1 MGRIRWY
8 KRDPNAA
15 LAGFA
20 VLTLEERGAYE
31 TVLDL
36 IYAHDGDLNDDD
48 HFLAGWMRS
57 DVRVW
62 RRLKKRLI
70 ELGKLY
76 VHAGKLR
83 NERADKEIDDA
94 LHRVASAATAG
105 RQSWAK
111 KEAQRKLIKDLGLTT
126 VKRPFELSTTTIDIT
141 SSEYVP
147 READRGEQGD
157 SPSVIA
163 MRERLE
169 RAKRARG

>member
-36 IYAHDGDLNDDD
+36 IYAHDGDLNDDE

-62 RRLKKRLI
+62 RRLRKRLVD
-70 ELGKLY
+70 LGKIY
-76 VHAGKLR
+76 IHAGKIR
-83 NERADKEIDDA
+83 NERADREIDDA

-105 RQSWAK
+105 KESW
-111 KEAQRKLIKDLGLTT
+111 RKREGRSKVIKDLGLAI
-126 VKRPFELSTTTIDIT
+126 VQRPFELSTSTKIDIT
-141 SSEYVP
+141 TTESFAA
-147 READRGEQGD
+147 REEEANRKSKEA
-157 SPSVIA
+157 IEA
-163 MRERLE
+163 MRLRL
-169 RAKRARG
+169 ARARR

>member
-48 HFLAGWMRS
+48 RFLAGWMRA

-62 RRLKKRLI
+62 KRLRQRLI
-70 ELGKLY
+70 DLGKIY
-76 VHAGKLR
+76 IHAGKIR
-83 NERADKEIDDA
+83 NERADREIDDA

-105 RQSWAK
+105 KESW
-111 KEAQRKLIKDLGLTT
+111 RKRSERSKVIKDLGLTT
-126 VKRPFELSTTTIDIT
+126 VQRPFELSTPTKIDIT
-141 SSEYVP
+141 STESVAARDLQEPEHV
-147 READRGEQGD
+147 RRFRSRQRQGK
-157 SPSVIA
+157 VVF
-163 MRERLE
+163 R
-169 RAKRARG
+169 